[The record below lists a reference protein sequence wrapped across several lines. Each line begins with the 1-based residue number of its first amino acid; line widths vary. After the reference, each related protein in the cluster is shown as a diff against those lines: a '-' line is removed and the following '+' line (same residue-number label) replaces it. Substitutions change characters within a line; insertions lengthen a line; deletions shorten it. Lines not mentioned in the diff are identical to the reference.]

1 MRFLLLV
8 LLIFFSVS
16 TSYARGDSEAHKIYR
31 EQLNRLNEYT
41 RKSKKELTAENSKE
55 SFSLIN
61 EQSTITENAN
71 TEVPMVILKSPE
83 LTDKRIKDRD
93 NIQKSILERRR
104 ILNQSIA
111 DRRKSIQRSTK
122 EKKDNE

>member
-8 LLIFFSVS
+8 LFLIFSVS
-16 TSYARGDSEAHKIYR
+16 NSYAKDDSAARKIYR
-31 EQLNRLNEYT
+31 EQINRLNEYT
-41 RKSKKELTAENSKE
+41 RKSKKGLTAENSKE

-61 EQSTITENAN
+61 EQSTITDNEN

-93 NIQKSILERRR
+93 NIQKSILERRK